1 MTEKINME
9 TVGAF
14 IRQERKKQSL
24 TQKDLGEAVGVSDKA
39 VSKWER
45 GLSFPDITLLS
56 ALADVLD
63 VSIVELIQGERF
75 QEDKVDV
82 NSIKEVVNMTVSYSD
97 KSYQEKSRKIITIIM
112 LLVAVISSVTCLIVN
127 LAVTSSVDWALYP
140 IGAFVLVFAI
150 LLPILYIK
158 DRKMEYTLVIGGI
171 ATIGYLLLIQLL
183 TNTSRW
189 AITIEVPVTL
199 FIGILTYVIF
209 KMYTLIKNK
218 FYAT

>member
-1 MTEKINME
+1 MGT
-9 TVGAF
+9 
-14 IRQERKKQSL
+14 
-24 TQKDLGEAVGVSDKA
+24 
-39 VSKWER
+39 

-127 LAVTSSVDWALYP
+127 LAVTSSVDWAY
-140 IGAFVLVFAI
+140 I
-150 LLPILYIK
+150 L
-158 DRKMEYTLVIGGI
+158 
-171 ATIGYLLLIQLL
+171 
-183 TNTSRW
+183 S
-189 AITIEVPVTL
+189 VPL
-199 FIGILTYVIF
+199 C
-209 KMYTLIKNK
+209 
-218 FYAT
+218 

>member
-127 LAVTSSVDWALYP
+127 LAVTSSV
-140 IGAFVLVFAI
+140 IGSLSYRCLCASFCNI
-150 LLPILYIK
+150 TSYSIYK
-158 DRKMEYTLVIGGI
+158 GQENGI
-171 ATIGYLLLIQLL
+171 YLSHWRNCYHRIFI
-183 TNTSRW
+183 TNT
-189 AITIEVPVTL
+189 IV
-199 FIGILTYVIF
+199 
-209 KMYTLIKNK
+209 N
-218 FYAT
+218 

>member
-82 NSIKEVVNMTVSYSD
+82 NNIKEVVNMTVSYSD

-112 LLVAVISSVTCLIVN
+112 LLVA
-127 LAVTSSVDWALYP
+127 
-140 IGAFVLVFAI
+140 
-150 LLPILYIK
+150 
-158 DRKMEYTLVIGGI
+158 
-171 ATIGYLLLIQLL
+171 
-183 TNTSRW
+183 
-189 AITIEVPVTL
+189 
-199 FIGILTYVIF
+199 
-209 KMYTLIKNK
+209 
-218 FYAT
+218 